1 MKKPWDGSGKSRPGH
16 MAWIARLAAAGLL
29 MVMLG
34 AGCAAVQQTGEE
46 TAAESQATQ
55 QPAPAQPDGNEGEGG
70 GNLPKTQEPEAAPS
84 QAQIP
89 EQRLITVEWPATIR
103 QGDSETLRLTLEMD
117 ETGALTPT
125 AEVEGHEV
133 SGKQVVIPN
142 LYDTHN
148 VVAEARLDL
157 AGMEI
162 LPGAEISET
171 LRPGQDVTFY
181 WSVRP
186 ERTGDYRG
194 TLWLHLHFIP
204 KESAGEES
212 RIALTAQRIEI
223 RTVNMLGLG
232 GTPAR
237 VLGAVGTLAGSI
249 IGLDNIASWIWGA
262 IRRRRGKDIDHA

>member
-1 MKKPWDGSGKSRPGH
+1 MKKPWDGFSRSRPGRL
-16 MAWIARLAAAGLL
+16 AWSARLAAAGLL

-34 AGCAAVQQTGEE
+34 AGCAAAQQTREE

-55 QPAPAQPDGNEGEGG
+55 QAAPAQPDGSEGGG
-70 GNLPKTQEPEAAPS
+70 GNLPETLEPEATPY

-89 EQRLITVEWPATIR
+89 EQRLITFEWPATIR
-103 QGDSETLRLTLEMD
+103 QGDSDTLRLTLEMD
-117 ETGALTPT
+117 KTGALTPT
-125 AEVEGHEV
+125 AEVGGHEV
-133 SGKQVVIPN
+133 SGKQIEIPN

-171 LRPGQDVTFY
+171 LRPGQDLTFY

-186 ERTGDYRG
+186 EQAGEYRG

-204 KESAGEES
+204 KEPAGEES

-223 RTVNMLGLG
+223 QTVNMLGLG
-232 GTPAR
+232 GAPAR
-237 VLGAVGTLAGSI
+237 VLGAVGTLAGSL
-249 IGLDNIASWIWGA
+249 IGLDTIASWLWGA
-262 IRRRRGKDIDHA
+262 IRRKRGKDIDRA